1 MLRAFF
7 LARRAGSVDANG
19 CMPVLSW
26 VDIVYARV
34 VAVFAA

>member
-1 MLRAFF
+1 
-7 LARRAGSVDANG
+7 VDANG

-26 VDIVYARV
+26 GDIVYARV